1 MFISH
6 QHTTADHFFTKEN
19 CEMLISQECVTTK
32 MHIRLKEQQ
41 NADFTKLL
49 RLVFCPLIPEVQNT
63 TNHADLK

>member
-1 MFISH
+1 
-6 QHTTADHFFTKEN
+6 
-19 CEMLISQECVTTK
+19 